1 LVINI
6 QIANLPKKSTN
17 YMKLNCQKEKFS
29 LPEND
34 IYLNCATMGP
44 LMKTTEIAGI
54 QAINNKSNPKTL
66 SQEAFF
72 ESSETLKTA
81 CAKLVNAPI
90 DRIALVPSASYGM
103 AIVAKN
109 LATKNN
115 LKSGQHILLVQDE
128 FPSDVY
134 AWDEVCA
141 QKSLRIRTIAPPD
154 NMDNRGKVWNQR
166 LIAAINSETCLVAI
180 SPVHWADGTLFD
192 LKAIAHA
199 CKLNDALF
207 VIDGTQSVGA
217 LPLDIQDIK
226 PDALVCAGYK
236 WLLGP
241 YSCGF
246 AYFGPYFDDGSPLE
260 QNWIN
265 RVGSND
271 FKNLINYQS
280 NYRSGA
286 WRYNMGEQ
294 SNFIL
299 NPMLTDSITNLMAW
313 GIDNI
318 QEYCKN
324 LVAEP
329 IQKLK
334 NMGYWVEN
342 EQYRANHL
350 FGIRLPENL
359 DLTSIQNN
367 LLERNIHVSF
377 RGSAIRISPHLYN
390 NENDL
395 AALVEVLT
403 F

>member
-1 LVINI
+1 
-6 QIANLPKKSTN
+6 
-17 YMKLNCQKEKFS
+17 MKLICQKEKFS
-29 LPEND
+29 LPENEVF
-34 IYLNCATMGP
+34 LNCATMAP
-44 LMKTTEIAGI
+44 LMKSTELAGI
-54 QAINNKSNPKTL
+54 EAIKVKSDPKLIT
-66 SQEAFF
+66 QETFF
-72 ESSETLKTA
+72 ESNQILKST
-81 CAKLVNAPI
+81 CAKLVNAST
-90 DRIALVPSASYGM
+90 DRIALIPSASYGM

-109 LATKNN
+109 LATKKG
-115 LKSGQHILLVQDE
+115 LKPGQHIILVQDE

-134 AWDEVCA
+134 AWDEICA

-154 NMDNRGKVWNQR
+154 NMDDRGKVWNQR
-166 LIAAINSETCLVAI
+166 LIAAINTETCLVAI

-192 LKAIAHA
+192 LKAIAQT

-236 WLLGP
+236 WLMGP

-265 RVGSND
+265 RVGSDD
-271 FKNLINYQS
+271 FKNLVNYQS

-299 NPMLTDSITNLMAW
+299 NPMLTDSVTNLMAL

-329 IQKLK
+329 IQKLR

-350 FGIRLPENL
+350 FGIRLPEQA
-359 DLTSIQNN
+359 DLTSIQNKLAAN
-367 LLERNIHVSF
+367 KIYVSF
-377 RGSAIRISPHLYN
+377 RGTAIRISPHVYN
-390 NENDL
+390 DETDL
-395 AALVEVLT
+395 EALVEALT
-403 F
+403 L

>member
-1 LVINI
+1 MIL
-6 QIANLPKKSTN
+6 S
-17 YMKLNCQKEKFS
+17 CQKDKFT
-29 LPEND
+29 LAENE
-34 IYLNCATMGP
+34 IYINCATMGP
-44 LMKTTEIAGI
+44 LMKTTELAGI
-54 QAINNKSNPKTL
+54 EAIKLKSNPRVLT
-66 SQEAFF
+66 QEKFF
-72 ESSETLKTA
+72 ESSEILKTA
-81 CAKLVNAPI
+81 CAQLINASI
-90 DRIALVPSASYGM
+90 DRVALIPSVSYGM

-109 LATKNN
+109 LASKKG
-115 LKSGQHILLVQDE
+115 LKPGDHIILVQDE

-141 QKSLRIRTIAPPD
+141 IKGLKIRTITPPD
-154 NMDNRGKVWNQR
+154 NMTERGKVWNQR

-217 LPLDIQDIK
+217 LPFDIQEIK

-241 YSCGF
+241 YTCGF
-246 AYFGPYFDDGSPLE
+246 AYFGPFFDDGSPLE

-265 RVGSND
+265 RIGSND
-271 FKNLINYQS
+271 FKNLIDYQS

-286 WRYNMGEQ
+286 YRYNMGEQ
-294 SNFIL
+294 SNFIF
-299 NPMLTDSITNLMAW
+299 NPMLTDSINTLLNW
-313 GIDNI
+313 GISNI
-318 QEYCKN
+318 QDYCKN

-329 IQKLK
+329 IQQIRE
-334 NMGYWVEN
+334 MGYWIEN

-350 FGIRLPENL
+350 FGIRIPENVNL
-359 DLTSIQNN
+359 EVIQQK
-367 LLERNIHVSF
+367 LVAKKIQVSF
-377 RGSAIRISPHLYN
+377 RGSAIRISPNVYN
-390 NENDL
+390 NASDIEAL
-395 AALVEVLT
+395 AEALS